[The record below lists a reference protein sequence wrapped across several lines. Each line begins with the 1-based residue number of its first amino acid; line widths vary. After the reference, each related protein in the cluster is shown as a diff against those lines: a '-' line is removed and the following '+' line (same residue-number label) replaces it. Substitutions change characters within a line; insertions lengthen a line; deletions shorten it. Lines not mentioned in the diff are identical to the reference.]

1 MRCKGLFPEIVHRIA
16 IVGSGAVGC
25 YYGARLSAAG
35 HDVKFLARSGY
46 SILKEKGLT
55 VKSPDGDL
63 DLPSVQA
70 FSAAE
75 DIGPVDLVVLAWK
88 TTSNASCREVI
99 RPLLHESTMILTL
112 QNGLGTTEYLA
123 EIFGGDRVYG
133 GLCFV
138 CINRLAPDRINHIA
152 QGLITIGEFNDSD
165 PARLVRLVSLFTD
178 AEIPCRAVEDL
189 QKAQWIKLIWNVA
202 FNGLCITEGGV
213 TTAELLASAEGE
225 SRVRRI
231 MGEVI
236 AGATALG
243 MSIPA
248 SIIDEQV
255 VSTEQMG
262 AYRPSSLIDY
272 LEGREVELQAIWAEP
287 LSRAEKAGARLP
299 AWGQLLADLRARLA
313 ERG

>member
-152 QGLITIGEFNDSD
+152 QGLITIGEFNDAE

-178 AEIPCRAVEDL
+178 AEIPCRAVKDL

-255 VSTEQMG
+255 VSTQQMG